1 MLLTFKTAAGK
12 QPRSG
17 HHGPITVGFEDAA
30 TGRRS
35 REFGRFMHFSS
46 LDGMTY
52 LNHELFCKFNSA
64 SGLRY
69 VHSERSEWPSV
80 LVKKA

>member
-1 MLLTFKTAAGK
+1 MLLSFKTAAGK
-12 QPRSG
+12 QTTL
-17 HHGPITVGFEDAA
+17 GPITVGFEDAA
-30 TGRRS
+30 SGRRS
-35 REFGRFMHFSS
+35 REFGPFMHFSS

-52 LNHELFCKFNSA
+52 LNHELFCQFNA
-64 SGLRY
+64 AAGLWY